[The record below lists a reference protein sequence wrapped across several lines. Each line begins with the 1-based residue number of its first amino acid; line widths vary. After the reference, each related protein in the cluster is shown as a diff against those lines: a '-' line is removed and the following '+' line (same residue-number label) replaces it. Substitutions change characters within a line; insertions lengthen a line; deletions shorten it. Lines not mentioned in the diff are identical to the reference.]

1 MYVRLAASSFWKML
15 EVIRAPGVICVPF
28 AGTHMR
34 GKVFRHVTSLS
45 LEDLQLAML
54 GCLLLV
60 VGVLLSDLAS
70 GKQQV
75 LNSYETEHGILR
87 RFTNKTV
94 VPQILAVAEVSIS
107 KLGSTLHR

>member
-1 MYVRLAASSFWKML
+1 MVGPWGHLGPLCRD
-15 EVIRAPGVICVPF
+15 
-28 AGTHMR
+28 MR
-34 GKVFRHVTSLS
+34 GKVFGHVTSRS

-70 GKQQV
+70 GEQQV
-75 LNSYETEHGILR
+75 LKSYETEHGVLR

-94 VPQILAVAEVSIS
+94 VPQILAVAEVSIIS
-107 KLGSTLHR
+107 KLGTPCTDNL